1 MASIP
6 ADQEWISFSA
16 RSASD
21 HLLDPET
28 PLRNPETINYPS
40 REDPSVIPVHTA
52 AGSSAKSHKFHIEGR
67 KDGTGS
73 IKTGSL
79 RVEHPGQHAWR
90 FRTRPHEDIM
100 EWWNDV
106 RVLCAR
112 YLAASDALERSG
124 AVAAAARAAG
134 YVSEEEEDSEE
145 GSSVE
150 EEQHSAEEE
159 VLPPGAHPHDVSEPA
174 QPGYL
179 YTHHAS
185 CITWHTLTRSW
196 RGKLPESTAPHTDVD
211 AVADAED
218 ETDGAGHAEVA
229 GVGAG
234 GSAGGDNTVPRG
246 RVKRFVT
253 ADANLMAKS
262 LLLPGD
268 RPSSRVTPVTFGRP
282 QKCTPPSPPSW

>member
-134 YVSEEEEDSEE
+134 YVSEEEEDEEE

-179 YTHHAS
+179 
-185 CITWHTLTRSW
+185 WHTLTRGW
-196 RGKLPESTAPHTDVD
+196 RELVAPTHWQPVPAGKSPESSAPHNDVD

-234 GSAGGDNTVPRG
+234 GARSAGGDNTIP
-246 RVKRFVT
+246 
-253 ADANLMAKS
+253 
-262 LLLPGD
+262 
-268 RPSSRVTPVTFGRP
+268 
-282 QKCTPPSPPSW
+282 